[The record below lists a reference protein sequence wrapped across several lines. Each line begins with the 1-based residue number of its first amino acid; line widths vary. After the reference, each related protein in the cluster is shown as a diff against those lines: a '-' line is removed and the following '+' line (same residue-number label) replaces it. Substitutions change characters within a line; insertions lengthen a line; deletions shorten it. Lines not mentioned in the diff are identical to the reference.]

1 MNSNLLETNMTDK
14 RIITPKADHLNITQ
28 QSSIMVKIIA
38 FSLIDHTPQRTAKR
52 SSDNMAKITYTIIRN
67 NHDLIAIIIDGKQP
81 LISDLMHL
89 TTTFHA

>member
-1 MNSNLLETNMTDK
+1 
-14 RIITPKADHLNITQ
+14 
-28 QSSIMVKIIA
+28 
-38 FSLIDHTPQRTAKR
+38 
-52 SSDNMAKITYTIIRN
+52 MAKITYTIIRN